1 SGMLVF
7 QTDPFSQ
14 FRADQCHQPP
24 HSMPPIVDH
33 NAGQQYPA
41 FNRDHRL
48 TVGGHRPFS
57 DILPMP
63 TYEPKLRHSIPTKQ
77 HTFNLSDIAA
87 VALLDSLSQGG
98 ATKSQDTAA
107 VAPGASSQVQQPR
120 LLPHPACPGLDYPP
134 GFSFTATDVSAP
146 VITAAPRHT
155 DTPHRVPS
163 MFQQTPGSFD
173 SFNAPAT
180 GMGVPLSNYRL
191 TAVNSSEFKN
201 PGTDPA
207 VSETTKM
214 PHIRPA
220 HESLFSSGLFLGAS
234 AKLHPTLRTSSGIF
248 SNVRGTDHSAFPQ
261 ISLDHKGTNNSVPKP
276 NPIDCRSSTTS
287 SQSSDYSND
296 DTKTAG

>member
-1 SGMLVF
+1 M
-7 QTDPFSQ
+7 
-14 FRADQCHQPP
+14 
-24 HSMPPIVDH
+24 
-33 NAGQQYPA
+33 
-41 FNRDHRL
+41 HR
-48 TVGGHRPFS
+48 TV
-57 DILPMP
+57 
-63 TYEPKLRHSIPTKQ
+63 
-77 HTFNLSDIAA
+77 
-87 VALLDSLSQGG
+87 
-98 ATKSQDTAA
+98 
-107 VAPGASSQVQQPR
+107 
-120 LLPHPACPGLDYPP
+120 
-134 GFSFTATDVSAP
+134 
-146 VITAAPRHT
+146 
-155 DTPHRVPS
+155 VPS

-191 TAVNSSEFKN
+191 SAVNSSEFKN

-207 VSETTKM
+207 VSETTNM

-261 ISLDHKGTNNSVPKP
+261 ISLDHKGTNNSAPKS

-296 DTKTAG
+296 DTKTAGYGGSTGNAQFVNPKTGMFSLAARNRYSDTPAQWFVTGGYAPGARDLVPTAAAQYSTS